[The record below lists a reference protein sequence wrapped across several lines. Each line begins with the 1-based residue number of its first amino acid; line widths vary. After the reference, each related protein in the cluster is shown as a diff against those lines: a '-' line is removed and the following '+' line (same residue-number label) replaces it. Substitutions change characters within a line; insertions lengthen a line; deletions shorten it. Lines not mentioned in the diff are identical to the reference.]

1 VTARAGA
8 KRAPTEA
15 TSAQPAGASPLGRV
29 RVLVA
34 VTGAF
39 FGALRVRRSS
49 GELDTEGLERILSE
63 PSVRALTVAKQLQ
76 ATGAE
81 LVAVHVDKGAGE
93 DVLREA
99 LAHGVDQA
107 ILVQGAASD
116 SDASTRAATIADA
129 YEKHGPFDAIIGPAR
144 SSFGGFSGALAGVAG
159 RLGLPCFIG
168 VKGVAIEGDRFRIQ
182 YHSIF
187 GDYDLRVPRPCIL
200 LAGDVPPSHPTAWG
214 IREAFDTRGLLRVQ
228 ADQYVAQEPLTRRV
242 RIEAVRAPTRSV
254 EDVDGATLVRRLRS
268 RALIAEKP
276 ATEET

>member
-1 VTARAGA
+1 MTAA
-8 KRAPTEA
+8 KPAAASKKAEA
-15 TSAQPAGASPLGRV
+15 RRI

-39 FGALRVRRSS
+39 YGALRVRRSS
-49 GELDTEGLERILSE
+49 GELDTEGLDRILSE
-63 PSVRALTVAKQLQ
+63 PSVRALAVAKRLQ
-76 ATGAE
+76 AQGAE

-107 ILVQGAASD
+107 ILVQGATPE
-116 SDASTRAATIADA
+116 SDASTRAATIADV

-168 VKGVAIEGDRFRIQ
+168 VKGVAAEAAGFRIQ

-187 GDYDLRVPRPCIL
+187 GDYDLRVPKPCIL
-200 LAGDVPPSHPTAWG
+200 LAGDVPPSYPTAWG
-214 IREAFDTRGLLRVQ
+214 IREAFEARGLLRVQ
-228 ADQYVAQEPLTRRV
+228 ADQYEAQAPLTKRV
-242 RIEAVRAPTRSV
+242 RIEAVRAETRSV

-268 RALIAEKP
+268 RSVIAEKP
-276 ATEET
+276 TGDSDDAGRDEEATA